1 MGNIMST
8 LNEMKQGEKCVIR
21 EIAVSGIT
29 LQRLV
34 SLGFTPGEEAV
45 VVRRAPFLDP
55 FDVMVCGSKVAIRE
69 NEAKQIKVEV
79 L

>member
-1 MGNIMST
+1 MGT
-8 LNEMKQGEKCVIR
+8 LNEIKQGEKCIIK
-21 EIAVSGIT
+21 EICVSGIT

-45 VVRRAPFLDP
+45 VIRRAPFLDP

-69 NEAKQIKVEV
+69 SEAKQIKVDT

>member
-1 MGNIMST
+1 MMT
-8 LNEMKQGEKCVIR
+8 LNEMNQGEKCVIKN
-21 EIAVSGIT
+21 INVSGIT

-45 VVRRAPFLDP
+45 IVRRAPFLDP

-69 NEAKQIKVEV
+69 SEAKQIEVEEI
-79 L
+79 